1 MADEKQTF
9 TVAGYKFATKEEAQ
23 DAKDELN
30 AIKYLSSKTDGKDPK
45 QVYMLYNQILDKQL
59 FNTPVGIDYLKEL
72 QQFLYIN
79 KDMSEMLDEKKIPL
93 KVKDEI
99 RQLKRDKNRYKDKY
113 IKLMIVNIVLVVVI
127 AAMAVILKTSSTP
140 TVIDYER
147 KLQDKYATWQ
157 EQLESQEASL
167 KARENQT
174 QSKQN

>member
-1 MADEKQTF
+1 
-9 TVAGYKFATKEEAQ
+9 
-23 DAKDELN
+23 
-30 AIKYLSSKTDGKDPK
+30 
-45 QVYMLYNQILDKQL
+45 
-59 FNTPVGIDYLKEL
+59 
-72 QQFLYIN
+72 
-79 KDMSEMLDEKKIPL
+79 MLDEKKIPL

-140 TVIDYER
+140 IVIDYER